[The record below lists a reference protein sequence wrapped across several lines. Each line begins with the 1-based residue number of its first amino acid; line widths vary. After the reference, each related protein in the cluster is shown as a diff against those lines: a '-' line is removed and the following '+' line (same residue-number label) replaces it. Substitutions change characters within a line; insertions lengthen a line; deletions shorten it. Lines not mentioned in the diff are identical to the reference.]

1 MNKNIKTESRATVC
15 LLFAIFLFSNCQKD
29 KEVQADI
36 DAISA
41 TSSESTLIQGVIDF
55 SNSKHD
61 GGYALLIKR
70 AISKTTGDNSE
81 RPQESLIRVFED
93 GVEIGPAHSTHQDI
107 RSEGKGRFSHWG
119 SDLYLSASDN
129 TDPRTNG
136 RTYTYAVISGSA
148 GKPQS
153 PSEVPSNNSGDVL
166 GTNIIGYANVD
177 GKTTG
182 GQGGQTVTVSTL
194 SELRNATESRATL
207 TIKVKGTINGSGSV
221 YVKSNKS
228 IIGIDGGTLNGV
240 GLKIFEVSNVI
251 VQNLTI
257 KYVVAGTEDNDC
269 VNIKYSDHIWID
281 HCEFF
286 SDRTHG
292 WENWDGLIDITKR
305 SSYITVS
312 WNKLHDSYKALLSG
326 GSAADKDRIKVT
338 IHNNFFY
345 NLAERAPS
353 LIAGNAHVFNNYFM
367 NNNGYCIGSRIDG
380 IVRTDNN
387 YFYNCKT
394 PIDTNLGSDA
404 PGYVSGVSTNYYEN
418 SGKNDITTKEINWLP
433 PYEYR
438 SALIAAENVPAVVT
452 QGAGPRL

>member
-1 MNKNIKTESRATVC
+1 M
-15 LLFAIFLFSNCQKD
+15 
-29 KEVQADI
+29 QADI

-41 TSSESTLIQGVIDF
+41 TSSENTIIQGVLDL

-70 AISKTTGDNSE
+70 AISKTPGDNSE
-81 RPQESLIRVFED
+81 QPQESSIRLFED

-107 RSEGKGRFSHWG
+107 RSGGKGRFSHWG
-119 SDLYLSASDN
+119 SDIYLSASDN

-136 RTYTYAVISGSA
+136 RRYTYAVITGSA
-148 GKPQS
+148 GRPSQS
-153 PSEVPSNNSGDVL
+153 PSESPVNSGDVL

-182 GQGGQTVTVSTL
+182 GLGGQTVTVSTL
-194 SELRNATESRATL
+194 SELRNAAESRSPL
-207 TIKVKGTINGSGSV
+207 IIKVKGTITGSGSI
-221 YVKSNKS
+221 YLKSNKS
-228 IIGIDGGTLNGV
+228 VIGVDGGTLNGV

-257 KYVVAGTEDNDC
+257 KYVVAGREDNDC

-292 WENWDGLIDITKR
+292 WDYWEGLIDITKR

-312 WNKLHDSYKALLSG
+312 WSKLHDSYKGMLFGVSE
-326 GSAADKDRIKVT
+326 ADKGTIKVT
-338 IHNNFFY
+338 IHNNLFY
-345 NLAERAPS
+345 NLAERVPS
-353 LIAGNAHVFNNYFM
+353 LVAGNAHVFNNYFM

-394 PIDTNLGSDA
+394 PIDTKLGGDA

-418 SGKNDITTKEINWLP
+418 SGKNDITTREVDWLP

-438 SALIAAENVPAVVT
+438 SALISAENVPGVVT